1 MKTNLSIG
9 ISKFIFLFL
18 VAEIGVEPMSP
29 AYEAGKNTT
38 FSTQPYSIGGYSSP
52 DFMVSL

>member
-1 MKTNLSIG
+1 
-9 ISKFIFLFL
+9 
-18 VAEIGVEPMSP
+18 MSP

-38 FSTQPYSIGGYSSP
+38 FSTQPYDIGGYSSP